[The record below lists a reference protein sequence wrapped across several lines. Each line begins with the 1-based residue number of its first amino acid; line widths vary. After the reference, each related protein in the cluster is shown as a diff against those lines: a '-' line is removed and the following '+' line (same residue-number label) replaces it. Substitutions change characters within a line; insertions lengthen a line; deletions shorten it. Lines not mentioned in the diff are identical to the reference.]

1 MPNIVVFIELTN
13 TAQIPATAPGL
24 LALATRLGTPIAVS
38 VSQTPLGDEQIAA
51 LGTHGAAHICATHNA
66 QANSTLNSYPVDALE
81 QAIAAHRPAA
91 VLIPASVDGRE
102 IAGRLAVRT
111 GGGVL
116 ADVIDARNT
125 EGTIT
130 ATHSVFGGHYTVTAS
145 VPEALPILTL
155 RAGAIDETA
164 QPQNPTVE
172 HLELQTNTTRR
183 AARID
188 AQSDAPQNLNR
199 PELRGAATV
208 VSGGRGLGSAQNF
221 VLVEQLADA
230 LGGAVGASR
239 AAVDA
244 GYIDHTAQVGQTG
257 VSVSPQL
264 YVALGISGAIQHRA
278 GMQTA
283 KTIIAIN
290 KDEDAPIFEIADLGI
305 VGDVF
310 SVVPQVIELLKARA

>member
-1 MPNIVVFIELTN
+1 MPNIVVFIELTH
-13 TAQIPATAPGL
+13 TTQIPATAPGL
-24 LALATRLGTPIAVS
+24 LALAARLGTPIAVS
-38 VSQTPLGDEQIAA
+38 VSQSPLNDEHIAA
-51 LGTHGAAHICATHNA
+51 LGAQGAAHIYATHSA
-66 QANSTLNSYPVDALE
+66 QAYSTLNSYTVDALE
-81 QAIAAHRPAA
+81 QAISAHQPAA

-116 ADVIDARNT
+116 ADVIDAHAHD
-125 EGTIT
+125 GAIT
-130 ATHSVFGGHYTVTAS
+130 AIHSVFGGHYTVAAS

-155 RAGAIDETA
+155 RAGAIDEIA
-164 QPQNPTVE
+164 PAHNPTVE
-172 HLELQTNTTRR
+172 HLELGAHTAGRT
-183 AARID
+183 AHID
-188 AQSDAPQNLNR
+188 AQSDAPYNTNR